1 MATTAHRDPNRIPN
15 QLGVSNADG
24 ITQLEPQVEAT
35 DKGWLVNIN
44 NTIVGKKYDYVSRS
58 DNGTDTVTW
67 VFKSGGAS
75 GTTVATIVIVYTDS
89 TFSTIVSVT
98 KT

>member
-15 QLGVSNADG
+15 SLDVSTADF
-24 ITQLEPQVEAT
+24 TTQVEPASNPT
-35 DKGWLVNIN
+35 SHARIVEIN
-44 NTIVGKKYDYVSRS
+44 NTLVTLNYDYVSRS